1 MLRAA
6 GKYRQAF
13 LLGLQGSLVY
23 RWNFAVRG
31 FFSLF
36 HLAAVFILW
45 GAAFAGRDQVGGF
58 DLRQTLT
65 YFTTILFLQFLISAF
80 NEDYQIS
87 EEIRMGLIN
96 QFLLKPINY
105 FLYRLSIFAAARLV
119 SGALI
124 LLPLAAA
131 YPFIHDTLVFPGE
144 PWRLAAAVPALVLSA
159 LVQFTI
165 AYCFGLMTFWF
176 LEIQGLVVL
185 SDINGAMLAHGRNRL
200 IDAGLLRGVAYAQAN
215 AERLPFADA
224 SFDCVTIG
232 FGLRNVTDKAAAL
245 ASMRRVLRPGGQL
258 LVLEFS
264 QPVAPGLKPLYDAYS
279 FRVLPVLGKVV
290 AQDEGSYRYL
300 AESIRKHPDQETL
313 LGMMRD
319 AGLEDCRYHNLA
331 GGIVALHRGYRY

>member
-45 GAAFAGRDQVGGF
+45 GAAFAGREQVGGF

-87 EEIRMGLIN
+87 EEIRQGLIN

-119 SGALI
+119 SGALS
-124 LLPLAAA
+124 
-131 YPFIHDTLVFPGE
+131 E
-144 PWRLAAAVPALVLSA
+144 PWRLAAAVPALFLSA

-185 SDINGAMLAHGRNRL
+185 SMAVEAVLGGQIFPLDLLPPALHAVARFLPFYYQMYFPAAILTGRIGPTETAEGLALQAGWVVLLLLLAHALWVR
-200 IDAGLLRGVAYAQAN
+200 
-215 AERLPFADA
+215 
-224 SFDCVTIG
+224 
-232 FGLRNVTDKAAAL
+232 GLRRHTAV
-245 ASMRRVLRPGGQL
+245 GG
-258 LVLEFS
+258 
-264 QPVAPGLKPLYDAYS
+264 
-279 FRVLPVLGKVV
+279 
-290 AQDEGSYRYL
+290 
-300 AESIRKHPDQETL
+300 
-313 LGMMRD
+313 
-319 AGLEDCRYHNLA
+319 
-331 GGIVALHRGYRY
+331 